1 MNGASVTND
10 MYPVERARAL
20 LRHLLLKGGGTPARE
35 VHAAA
40 MRAGVPVWALRKAR
54 RTMTIAVR
62 FVGFG
67 PDGRWEWR
75 WEHPPTWRPPAKQEQ
90 AAQQVSPPTVS
101 LARVWPPPE
110 VREGR
115 LLRDSQSIV
124 GTPDQARVGTQGQG
138 AATSSAD
145 ETCRAA

>member
-1 MNGASVTND
+1 

-90 AAQQVSPPTVS
+90 AAQQVSLPLCRWRGCGLPPRSEKAAYCAIHKALSVRQTKRAW
-101 LARVWPPPE
+101 ARKD
-110 VREGR
+110 RA
-115 LLRDSQSIV
+115 LLRR
-124 GTPDQARVGTQGQG
+124 ARTRL
-138 AATSSAD
+138 AA
-145 ETCRAA
+145 RRR